1 MRKLSTAVSQI
12 PSAAFSHALRAR
24 IVADQRGQDLVEYA
38 LIAGFICVGAGAFI
52 PYGITAPIS
61 NIFVKIYDLLINRLA
76 S

>member
-1 MRKLSTAVSQI
+1 M
-12 PSAAFSHALRAR
+12 AFSHAMRAR
-24 IVADQRGQDLVEYA
+24 IVADRSGQDLVEYA

-61 NIFVKIYDLLINRLA
+61 NVFTKIYDLLSNRLA